1 MKIERRLGTLLTD
14 FLLKRREFVEYVD
27 SEDFIPSLIISLVK
41 YPSKPYNPFAI
52 RVSLLSTGFSEEFM
66 VCKENNCNQYYWFRA
81 YTDEQYKYYDTLYNA
96 LMSLELYLMEYLDT
110 ERAWDTV
117 VEF

>member
-1 MKIERRLGTLLTD
+1 
-14 FLLKRREFVEYVD
+14 
-27 SEDFIPSLIISLVK
+27 
-41 YPSKPYNPFAI
+41 
-52 RVSLLSTGFSEEFM
+52 M

-81 YTDEQYKYYDTLYNA
+81 YTDEQYKHYDTLYNA

-110 ERAWDTV
+110 EKAWDTV